1 MCSSYTNTGK
11 TYHCFINMTSNIVLA
26 GTVCLPLDRVFI
38 LWCRR
43 KMVVLTLS
51 LRLSMGPVVVWSL
64 LISQLMTMMVR
75 DICSLPA
82 FVVAFLAQKN
92 TQIIVEKVYEILKYF
107 LISFFFLPPS
117 FVKQLLEAS
126 GLAVSLRITIRNN
139 WLFSPSL

>member
-1 MCSSYTNTGK
+1 
-11 TYHCFINMTSNIVLA
+11 MTSNIVHA
-26 GTVCLPLDRVFI
+26 GTVCLPLGRGFI

-51 LRLSMGPVVVWSL
+51 LRLSMDLVVVWSL

-75 DICSLPA
+75 DICSLSA

-107 LISFFFLPPS
+107 
-117 FVKQLLEAS
+117 
-126 GLAVSLRITIRNN
+126 
-139 WLFSPSL
+139 